1 MAQEFATLTQRLT
14 GPVFSTS
21 YGGKATSYSFNVGT
35 SFGNPS
41 EPGNE
46 AATLERMQRTDLP
59 PGLSGLDLQSW
70 LDALGA
76 LPVAPLTENDILAWV
91 EGPLRKFFPFER
103 FFGAYG
109 NLSGGLIRLRRSPVT
124 SGYTQEFLASLESV
138 FDVNLRG
145 CFAWWVSNRR
155 AFFVDATGGRD
166 EHGVPIA
173 ATRRELEEMERFA
186 MGNVAAH
193 GVIDPYVDAGTYI
206 SFAGVPTTRPE
217 QTLAAAL
224 DLIAPVLHSLLLATK
239 RREEAGVDLTALTDR
254 QREMVDLAVEGLS
267 DKAIARRLSISDHTV
282 GNHFRAIY
290 AQLGISKRS
299 HLIALLK

>member
-1 MAQEFATLTQRLT
+1 MAQKFARFTQRLT
-14 GPVFSTS
+14 GPVFSAS
-21 YGGKATSYSFNVGT
+21 YGGETTRYNFNVGT
-35 SFGNPS
+35 SFGTRSGIGNAAVL
-41 EPGNE
+41 EPV
-46 AATLERMQRTDLP
+46 QRTDVSP
-59 PGLSGLDLQSW
+59 SPSGLDLQTW
-70 LDALGA
+70 LEALSA
-76 LPVAPLTENDILAWV
+76 LPIAPFTESDIQTWV
-91 EGPLRKFFPFER
+91 EGPLRKFFPFEK

-109 NLSGGLIRLRRSPVT
+109 NLSGGLIRMRGAPVT
-124 SGYTQEFLASLESV
+124 SGYPQEFLSSLETV
-138 FDVNLRG
+138 FDLNLRG
-145 CFAWWVSNRR
+145 CFAWWVANRR

-166 EHGVPIA
+166 EHDVPIT
-173 ATRRELEEMERFA
+173 ATRRELEEIERFA

-193 GVIDPYVDAGTYI
+193 GVIDPYVDAGTYV
-206 SFAGVPTTRPE
+206 SFAGVPTTRRK
-217 QTLAAAL
+217 QTLAAL

-254 QREMVDLAVEGLS
+254 QRELVDLAVEGLS

>member
-1 MAQEFATLTQRLT
+1 MAQKFARFTKRLT
-14 GPVFSTS
+14 GSVFPAS
-21 YGGKATSYSFNVGT
+21 YGGETTRYNFSVGT

-41 EPGNE
+41 GVGNDAAALEPV
-46 AATLERMQRTDLP
+46 QRTDVSP
-59 PGLSGLDLQSW
+59 SPSGLDLQTW
-70 LDALGA
+70 LEALSA
-76 LPVAPLTENDILAWV
+76 LPTAPFTESDIRAWV
-91 EGPLRKFFPFER
+91 EGSLRKFFPFEK

-109 NLSGGLIRLRRSPVT
+109 NLSGGLIRMRGSPVT
-124 SGYTQEFLASLESV
+124 SGYPQEFLSSLEAV
-138 FDVNLRG
+138 FDLNLRG
-145 CFAWWVSNRR
+145 CFAWWVANRR

-166 EHGVPIA
+166 EHDVPIA
-173 ATRRELEEMERFA
+173 ATRRELEEIERFA

-206 SFAGVPTTRPE
+206 SFAGVPTTRRK
-217 QTLAAAL
+217 QTLAAL

-239 RREEAGVDLTALTDR
+239 RRDEAGVDLTGLTDR
-254 QREMVDLAVEGLS
+254 QRELVDLALEGLS

-299 HLIALLK
+299 HLIALLR

>member
-1 MAQEFATLTQRLT
+1 MAQKFAKFTQRLT
-14 GPVFSTS
+14 GPAFSAS
-21 YGGKATSYSFNVGT
+21 YGGETTRYKFNVGT
-35 SFGNPS
+35 SPRSFSEVGNDVAALVPVQRTEVSPNPS
-41 EPGNE
+41 GP
-46 AATLERMQRTDLP
+46 
-59 PGLSGLDLQSW
+59 DLQTW
-70 LDALGA
+70 LDALSA
-76 LPVAPLTENDILAWV
+76 IPIAPLTESDILTWV

-109 NLSGGLIRLRRSPVT
+109 NLSGGLIRTRGSPVI
-124 SGYTQEFLASLESV
+124 SGYPQEFLSSLEPV
-138 FDVNLRG
+138 FDLNLRG

-166 EHGVPIA
+166 EDDVPIA

-186 MGNVAAH
+186 MRNVAAH
-193 GVIDPYVDAGTYI
+193 GVIDPYVNAGTYI
-206 SFAGVPTTRPE
+206 SFAGVPTARRK
-217 QTLAAAL
+217 QMAAAL
-224 DLIAPVLHSLLLATK
+224 DLIAPVLHSLFLATK
-239 RREEAGVDLTALTDR
+239 RTEEQGVVLTALTDR
-254 QREMVDLAVEGLS
+254 QRELVDLALEGLS